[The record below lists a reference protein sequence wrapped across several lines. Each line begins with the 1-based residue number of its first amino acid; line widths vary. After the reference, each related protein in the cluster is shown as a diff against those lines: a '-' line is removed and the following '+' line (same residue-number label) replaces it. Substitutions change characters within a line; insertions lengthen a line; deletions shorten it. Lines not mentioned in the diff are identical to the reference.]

1 MRSLHLPR
9 ILAGSLLLL
18 SAPALAQNLVANS
31 GFDTDIT
38 SGGWQSYGSVLVLDG
53 TRSHD
58 ALDAAG
64 SALSGSA
71 RMSVSGTAAAG
82 TVIGLSQCVDVSGEA
97 ALSTYKFF
105 ASVNGTAPQ
114 NPDSRAVV
122 EASFFTDTA
131 CATPLNVAE
140 GQGGNVS
147 VFPAAAP
154 PWQTSPGNASAGG
167 NEGSATAPAGANG
180 LQVRIYLERISG
192 SSLQEILFDTVVVHN
207 ATTTPV
213 LLTTFAAE

>member
-1 MRSLHLPR
+1 MSMRFLSR
-9 ILAGSLLLL
+9 ILIGFLVIL
-18 SAPALAQNLVANS
+18 SAPALAQHLVANS
-31 GFDTDIT
+31 GFDTDIA
-38 SGGWQSYGSVLVLDG
+38 GGWTSYGSASVLDG

-58 ALDAAG
+58 SLDAAG
-64 SALSGSA
+64 NAGSGSA
-71 RMSVSGTAAAG
+71 RMSITGTAAPT
-82 TVIGLSQCVDVSGEA
+82 TVIGLSQCIDISSQA

-105 ASVNGTAPQ
+105 ASVNGTVPQ

-122 EASFFTDTA
+122 EASFFSDTG
-131 CATPLNVAE
+131 CATPLNVAD

-154 PWQTSPGNASAGG
+154 PWQTSPGAASAGG
-167 NEGSATAPAGANG
+167 NEGSATAPSGANG
-180 LQVRIYLERISG
+180 LQLRIYLERISG
-192 SSLQEILFDTVVVHN
+192 TSLQEILFDSVVLHN